1 MEFGIVGLPRCGKT
15 TVFNALSRGRADV
28 TPSPALPSKPN
39 LGVAKVPDSRLKSL
53 EEMFNPQRVVNAEV
67 RYIDFPRGAEDI
79 TRSKGISGEYLN
91 MLESADALLH
101 VVRAFHDPSV
111 PHVEGSVDPHR
122 DLAAMDLE
130 MAFADLAILERRVER
145 LDNELKGARAGEREA
160 RAQEHALLDRIRA
173 GLEAETPIREQTL
186 SPDEARLL
194 ENFQF
199 LTAKPLLIAW
209 NIGEDDAHRAS
220 ELGEELG
227 GVYARPGVDVIV
239 LCGRLEMDL
248 AAMDEEEEEEFRA
261 EMGIGE
267 SGLNRSIRTSYDILD
282 LISFFTVGPR
292 EVRAW
297 TLARNTAA
305 VKAAGKIHSD
315 MERGFIRAEVI
326 SFDDLAKCGNLAES
340 KKRGLLRLEGKTYQV
355 QDGDVVTFLFNV

>member
-1 MEFGIVGLPRCGKT
+1 M
-15 TVFNALSRGRADV
+15 
-28 TPSPALPSKPN
+28 
-39 LGVAKVPDSRLKSL
+39 
-53 EEMFNPQRVVNAEV
+53 
-67 RYIDFPRGAEDI
+67 
-79 TRSKGISGEYLN
+79 
-91 MLESADALLH
+91 
-101 VVRAFHDPSV
+101 
-111 PHVEGSVDPHR
+111 
-122 DLAAMDLE
+122 
-130 MAFADLAILERRVER
+130 
-145 LDNELKGARAGEREA
+145 
-160 RAQEHALLDRIRA
+160 
-173 GLEAETPIREQTL
+173 
-186 SPDEARLL
+186 
-194 ENFQF
+194 
-199 LTAKPLLIAW
+199 
-209 NIGEDDAHRAS
+209 
-220 ELGEELG
+220 
-227 GVYARPGVDVIV
+227 DVIV

-248 AAMDEEEEEEFRA
+248 AAMDQEEEEEFRA

-267 SGLNRSIRTSYDILD
+267 SGLSRSIRTSYDILD